1 MFVSLLVTS
10 NPGPSVRPPVIQA
23 TLNQPPASMAPEQV
37 DRIESSR
44 AGSRGLKFM
53 VCVAANAAGFAGLM
67 AGCWLSLQLLQTFL
81 P

>member
-10 NPGPSVRPPVIQA
+10 NPEQPVRSPVIQA
-23 TLNQPPASMAPEQV
+23 TFNQPPASMAPDQS
-37 DRIESSR
+37 DRVKSSR
-44 AGSRGLKFM
+44 ERSPGLKFM
-53 VCVAANAAGFAGLM
+53 ASVAANAAGFAGLM